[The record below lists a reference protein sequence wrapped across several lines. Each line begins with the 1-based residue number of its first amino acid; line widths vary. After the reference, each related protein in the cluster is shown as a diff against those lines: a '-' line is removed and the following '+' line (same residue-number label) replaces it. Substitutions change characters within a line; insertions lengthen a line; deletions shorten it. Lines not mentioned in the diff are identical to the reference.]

1 MNKAELVEKVAEK
14 AMFPKKE
21 AAIAVD
27 AIFRTIQDAL
37 VEGDSVRLIGFGTF
51 EIRERK
57 ARMGRNPQEPGVLVE
72 IPAAKAPA
80 FKAGKALKD
89 AVNAK

>member
-14 AMFPKKE
+14 AMFSKKE

-27 AIFRTIQDAL
+27 AVFKTIEEAL
-37 VEGDSVRLIGFGTF
+37 IAGDNVRLIGFGTF
-51 EIRERK
+51 ETRERK
-57 ARMGRNPQEPGVLVE
+57 ARMGRNPQSPGEMVE
-72 IPAAKAPA
+72 IPASKAPS

-89 AVNAK
+89 AINK